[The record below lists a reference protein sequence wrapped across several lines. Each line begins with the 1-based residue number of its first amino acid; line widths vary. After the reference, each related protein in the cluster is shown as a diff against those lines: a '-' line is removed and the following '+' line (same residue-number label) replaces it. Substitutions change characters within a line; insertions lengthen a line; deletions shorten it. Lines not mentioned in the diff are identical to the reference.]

1 MRVYL
6 DDFELNNAENLMYLD
21 EPIEGVSGLPNIRS
35 ATGVNQGRDGSWVS
49 RQLYEGRYISF
60 QGRIFGGEPIDV
72 ENKRRELVSVLQRK
86 KLKLRIITYAGMEFV
101 TEVFV
106 MANQMPINREL
117 NIVKWKIDLLSEDP
131 LFYDNSAGELLATV
145 GKVMDGGFD
154 IPFDIPFNI
163 SAGGEPSVV
172 TNSGNETVYPIITI
186 STPATNPKLINRA
199 TNKFMQVMTTVLD
212 GDKLI
217 IDMRNKTITHNGL
230 NIYSL
235 QRDGSTFFGLVPGV
249 NVMEIQSDIASENS
263 KAEVRYQSGFLGI

>member
-106 MANQMPINREL
+106 MANQIPINREL

-154 IPFDIPFNI
+154 IPFDIPFNL

-199 TNKFMQVMTTVLD
+199 TNEFMQVMTTVLE

-230 NIYSL
+230 NIYAL

-249 NVMEIQSDIASENS
+249 NVMEIQTDVASENS

>member
-199 TNKFMQVMTTVLD
+199 TNEFMQVMTTVLE

-230 NIYSL
+230 NVYSL

>member
-35 ATGVNQGRDGSWVS
+35 ATGVNQGRNGSWVS

-86 KLKLRIITYAGMEFV
+86 KLKLRIITYAGMEFI

-131 LFYDNSAGELLATV
+131 LFYDNSAGELLATI

-199 TNKFMQVMTTVLD
+199 TNEFMQVMTTVLD

>member
-86 KLKLRIITYAGMEFV
+86 KLKLRIITYAGMEFI

-131 LFYDNSAGELLATV
+131 LFYDNSAGELLATI

-199 TNKFMQVMTTVLD
+199 TNEFMQVMTTVLD

-217 IDMRNKTITHNGL
+217 IAMRNKTITHNGL
-230 NIYSL
+230 NIYAL

>member
-199 TNKFMQVMTTVLD
+199 TNKFMQVMTTVLE

-230 NIYSL
+230 NVYSL
-235 QRDGSTFFGLVPGV
+235 QRDGSTFFGLIPGV

>member
-86 KLKLRIITYAGMEFV
+86 KLKLRIITYAGMEFI

-199 TNKFMQVMTTVLD
+199 TNEFMQVMTTVLE

-230 NIYSL
+230 NVYAL

>member
-86 KLKLRIITYAGMEFV
+86 KLKLRIITYAGMEFI

-199 TNKFMQVMTTVLD
+199 TNEFMQVMTTVLE

-235 QRDGSTFFGLVPGV
+235 QRDGSTFFGLIPGV

>member
-199 TNKFMQVMTTVLD
+199 TNEFMQVMTTVLD

>member
-86 KLKLRIITYAGMEFV
+86 KLKLRIITYAGMEFI

-199 TNKFMQVMTTVLD
+199 TNEFMQVMTTVLE

-230 NIYSL
+230 NIYAL
-235 QRDGSTFFGLVPGV
+235 QRDGSTFFGIVPGV

-263 KAEVRYQSGFLGI
+263 KTEVRYQSGFLGI

>member
-199 TNKFMQVMTTVLD
+199 TNEFMQVMTTVLE

-230 NIYSL
+230 NIYAL

-249 NVMEIQSDIASENS
+249 NVMEIQTDVASENS

>member
-86 KLKLRIITYAGMEFV
+86 KLKLRIITYAGMEFI

-154 IPFDIPFNI
+154 ILFDIPFNI

-199 TNKFMQVMTTVLD
+199 TNEFMQVMTTVLD

-230 NIYSL
+230 NIYAL
-235 QRDGSTFFGLVPGV
+235 QRDGSTFFGLVPGA

>member
-131 LFYDNSAGELLATV
+131 LFYDNSAGELLATI

-154 IPFDIPFNI
+154 IPSDIPFNI

-199 TNKFMQVMTTVLD
+199 TNEFMQVMTTVLD

-230 NIYSL
+230 NIYAL

>member
-86 KLKLRIITYAGMEFV
+86 KLKLRIITYAGMEFA

-186 STPATNPKLINRA
+186 STLATNPKLINRA
-199 TNKFMQVMTTVLD
+199 TNEFMQVMTTVLD

-230 NIYSL
+230 NIYAL

-249 NVMEIQSDIASENS
+249 NVMEIQTDVGSENS

>member
-35 ATGVNQGRDGSWVS
+35 ATGVNQGRNGSWVS

-86 KLKLRIITYAGMEFV
+86 KLKLRIITYAGMEFI

-131 LFYDNSAGELLATV
+131 LFYDNSAGELLATI

-199 TNKFMQVMTTVLD
+199 TNEFMQVMTTVLE

-235 QRDGSTFFGLVPGV
+235 QRDGSTFFGLIPGV

>member
-60 QGRIFGGEPIDV
+60 QGRIFGGEPTDV

-86 KLKLRIITYAGMEFV
+86 KLKLRIITYAGMEFI

-199 TNKFMQVMTTVLD
+199 TNEFMQVMTTVLD

-230 NIYSL
+230 NVYSL

>member
-86 KLKLRIITYAGMEFV
+86 KLKLRIITYAGMEFI

-199 TNKFMQVMTTVLD
+199 TNEFMQVMTTVLE

-235 QRDGSTFFGLVPGV
+235 QRDGSTFFGLAPGV

>member
-72 ENKRRELVSVLQRK
+72 ENKRRELVSVLRRK

-199 TNKFMQVMTTVLD
+199 TNEFMQVMTTVLD

-230 NIYSL
+230 NVYSL

>member
-86 KLKLRIITYAGMEFV
+86 KLKLRIITYAGMEFI

-199 TNKFMQVMTTVLD
+199 TNEFMQVMTTVLD

>member
-86 KLKLRIITYAGMEFV
+86 KLKLRIITYAGMEFI

-199 TNKFMQVMTTVLD
+199 TNEFMQVMATVLD

-230 NIYSL
+230 NVYSL

>member
-86 KLKLRIITYAGMEFV
+86 KLKLRIITYAGMEFI

-199 TNKFMQVMTTVLD
+199 TNEFMQVMTTVLD

-230 NIYSL
+230 NIYAL
-235 QRDGSTFFGLVPGV
+235 QRDGSTFFGLIPGV
-249 NVMEIQSDIASENS
+249 NVMEIQTDVGSENS

>member
-6 DDFELNNAENLMYLD
+6 DDFELNSAENLTYVD

-35 ATGVNQGRDGSWVS
+35 TTGVNQGRDGSWVS

-86 KLKLRIITYAGMEFV
+86 RLKLRIVTYAGMEFV

-106 MANQMPINREL
+106 MANQMPISREL
-117 NIVKWKIDLLSEDP
+117 NIAKWKIDLLSEDP
-131 LFYDNSAGELLATV
+131 LFYDNSSGELLATI
-145 GKVMDGGFD
+145 GKTIDGSFD

-163 SAGGEPSVV
+163 SAGTDPSVV
-172 TNSGNETVYPIITI
+172 TNSGNETVYPIITV
-186 STPATNPKLINRA
+186 STPATNPKIINRT
-199 TNKFMQVMTTVLD
+199 TNQFMQVMTTVFK

-217 IDMRNKTITHNGL
+217 IDMRNRTVTHNGL
-230 NIYSL
+230 NVYAL
-235 QRDGSTFFGLVPGV
+235 QREGSTFFGLVPGA
-249 NVMEIQSDIASENS
+249 NIMEVQTDVGSENT

>member
-86 KLKLRIITYAGMEFV
+86 KLKLRIITYAGMEFI

-199 TNKFMQVMTTVLD
+199 TNEFMQVMTTVLD

-249 NVMEIQSDIASENS
+249 NVMEIQTDVGSENS

>member
-86 KLKLRIITYAGMEFV
+86 KLKLRIITYAGMEFI

-131 LFYDNSAGELLATV
+131 LFYDNSAGELLATI

-199 TNKFMQVMTTVLD
+199 TNEFMQVMTTVLD

-235 QRDGSTFFGLVPGV
+235 QRDGSTFFGLIPGV

>member
-6 DDFELNNAENLMYLD
+6 DDFELNSAENLMYLD

-86 KLKLRIITYAGMEFV
+86 KLKLRIITYAGMEFI

-186 STPATNPKLINRA
+186 STLATNPKLINRA
-199 TNKFMQVMTTVLD
+199 TNEFMQVMTTVLE

-230 NIYSL
+230 NVYSL
-235 QRDGSTFFGLVPGV
+235 QRDGSTFFGLIPGV

>member
-199 TNKFMQVMTTVLD
+199 TNEFMQVMTTVLD

-230 NIYSL
+230 NIYAL

>member
-86 KLKLRIITYAGMEFV
+86 KLKLRIITYAGMEFI

-131 LFYDNSAGELLATV
+131 LFYDNSAGELLATI

-199 TNKFMQVMTTVLD
+199 TNEFMQVMTTVLE

-217 IDMRNKTITHNGL
+217 INMRNKTITHNGL
-230 NIYSL
+230 NVYSL

-249 NVMEIQSDIASENS
+249 NVMEIQTDVGSENS

>member
-86 KLKLRIITYAGMEFV
+86 KLKLRIITYAGMEFI

-199 TNKFMQVMTTVLD
+199 TNEFMQVMTTVLD

-230 NIYSL
+230 NIYAL

>member
-199 TNKFMQVMTTVLD
+199 TNEFMQVMTTVLD

-230 NIYSL
+230 NIYAL
-235 QRDGSTFFGLVPGV
+235 QRDGSTFFGLIPGV
-249 NVMEIQSDIASENS
+249 NVMEIQSDIASEKS

>member
-186 STPATNPKLINRA
+186 STLATNPKLINRA
-199 TNKFMQVMTTVLD
+199 TNEFMQVMTTVLE

-230 NIYSL
+230 NIYAL

>member
-86 KLKLRIITYAGMEFV
+86 KLKLRIITYAGMEFI

-199 TNKFMQVMTTVLD
+199 TNEFMQVMTTVLE

-230 NIYSL
+230 NVYAL
-235 QRDGSTFFGLVPGV
+235 QRDGSTFFGLIPGV
-249 NVMEIQSDIASENS
+249 NVIEIQTDVGSENS

>member
-106 MANQMPINREL
+106 MASQMPINREL

-131 LFYDNSAGELLATV
+131 LFYDNSAGELLATI

-186 STPATNPKLINRA
+186 STSATNPKLINRA
-199 TNKFMQVMTTVLD
+199 TNEFMQVMTTVLD

-249 NVMEIQSDIASENS
+249 NVMEIQTDVGSEKS

>member
-6 DDFELNNAENLMYLD
+6 DDFELNSAENLMYLD

-106 MANQMPINREL
+106 MANQMPISREL
-117 NIVKWKIDLLSEDP
+117 NIAKWKIDLLSEDP
-131 LFYDNSAGELLATV
+131 LFYDNSSGELLATI
-145 GKVMDGGFD
+145 GKTIDGSFD

-163 SAGGEPSVV
+163 SAGTEPSVV
-172 TNSGNETVYPIITI
+172 TNSGNETVYPIITV
-186 STPATNPKLINRA
+186 STPATNPKIINRT
-199 TNKFMQVMTTVLD
+199 TNQFMQVMTTVFK

-217 IDMRNKTITHNGL
+217 IDMRNRTVTHNGL
-230 NIYSL
+230 NVYAL
-235 QRDGSTFFGLVPGV
+235 QREGSTFFGLVPGA
-249 NVMEIQSDIASENS
+249 NIMEVQTDVGSENT

>member
-86 KLKLRIITYAGMEFV
+86 KLKLRIITYAGMEFI

-131 LFYDNSAGELLATV
+131 LFYDNSAGKLLATV

-199 TNKFMQVMTTVLD
+199 TNEFMQVMTTVLE

>member
-86 KLKLRIITYAGMEFV
+86 KLKLRIITYAGMEFI

-199 TNKFMQVMTTVLD
+199 TNEFMQVMTTVLE

-230 NIYSL
+230 NIYAL

>member
-199 TNKFMQVMTTVLD
+199 TNEFMQVMATVLE

>member
-86 KLKLRIITYAGMEFV
+86 KLKLRIITYAGMEFI

-199 TNKFMQVMTTVLD
+199 TNEFMQVMTTVLE

-249 NVMEIQSDIASENS
+249 NVMEIQTDVGSENS

>member
-86 KLKLRIITYAGMEFV
+86 KLKLRIITYAGMEFI

-131 LFYDNSAGELLATV
+131 LFYDNSTGELLATV

-199 TNKFMQVMTTVLD
+199 TNEFMQVMTTVLD

-230 NIYSL
+230 NIYAL

-249 NVMEIQSDIASENS
+249 NVMEIQNDIASENS

>member
-186 STPATNPKLINRA
+186 STPATNPKLINRD
-199 TNKFMQVMTTVLD
+199 TNEFMQVMTTVLD

>member
-86 KLKLRIITYAGMEFV
+86 KLKLRIITYAGMEFI

-199 TNKFMQVMTTVLD
+199 TNEFMQVMTTVLD

-235 QRDGSTFFGLVPGV
+235 QRDGSTFFGLIPGV

>member
-1 MRVYL
+1 MKVYL

-86 KLKLRIITYAGMEFV
+86 KLKLRIITYAGMEFI

-199 TNKFMQVMTTVLD
+199 TNEFMQVMTTVLE

-235 QRDGSTFFGLVPGV
+235 QRGGSTFFGLIPGV